1 MKEPQVEAEVVRM
14 TGITKAYGDLVA
26 NKDIS
31 LSLRQGRVH
40 AVIGENGA
48 GKSTLM
54 QILCGAVQA
63 DQGAIYLHGDRVE
76 FASTSDAIAAGVGMV
91 YQHFKLVPSMSVGE
105 NIVLGDE
112 PKKSTGVID
121 ATLARQQVESLC
133 DHYGLQVQY
142 GMPVRHASVGTKQK
156 VEILRVLRR
165 QPEVVILDE
174 PTAVLSPQEI
184 DDLLLFVRHLADQG
198 TAVVLITHKLKEVF
212 AVADD
217 ITVLRK
223 GSVVG
228 EPNPAEATPAALAS
242 LMVGA
247 AVDTNVKKRPASP
260 GPSPLWSASQVRV
273 VDEGVTSLEI
283 RSLELFPGEIV
294 GIAGVDGNGQRELVD
309 VLSGART
316 SYAGEVR
323 WRGEVIGDAGVKAA
337 IRRGVAHIPED
348 RQEVGLIPA
357 WPLVENAVLRM
368 FRDRPFGSFWHLRR
382 SAMQAQA
389 VAILDEFGIAAAPGA
404 TAASLSGG
412 NQQRLVVGREL
423 SKTPSLVI
431 AEQPTRG
438 VDVGASQFIYKQ
450 LVSIRDAGACV
461 VVIAFDLDELLA
473 LSDRVLVMYSG
484 HIVADMPRD
493 EADHAEMGAFMTGAS
508 AGAA

>member
-1 MKEPQVEAEVVRM
+1 MKESQVGTEVVRM

-31 LSLRQGRVH
+31 LSLRRGRVH
-40 AVIGENGA
+40 AIVGENGA

-54 QILCGAVQA
+54 QILCGAVRA
-63 DQGAIYLHGDRVE
+63 DEGGIYLHGDLVE

-91 YQHFKLVPSMSVGE
+91 YQHFKLVPSMSLGE

-112 PKKSTGVID
+112 PKKPTGVID
-121 ATLARQQVESLC
+121 AALARQQVEALC
-133 DHYGLQVQY
+133 NLYGLHVSF
-142 GMPVRHASVGTKQK
+142 GMPVRAASVGAKQK

-184 DDLLLFVRHLADQG
+184 DDLLLFVRNLADQG

-223 GSVVG
+223 GRVVG
-228 EPNPAEATPAALAS
+228 EPDPAEATPAALAS

-247 AVDTNVKKRPASP
+247 AVDTDVKKEPASP
-260 GPSPLWSASQVRV
+260 GTNPLWVASELRV
-273 VDEGVTSLEI
+273 VDDGVTRLEI
-283 RSLELFPGEIV
+283 PSLELFPGEIV

-316 SYAGEVR
+316 SYSGEVR
-323 WRGEVIGDAGVKAA
+323 WRGEPIDDVGVKAA

-348 RQEVGLIPA
+348 RQEVGLIQG
-357 WPLVENAVLRM
+357 WPLVDNAVLRT
-368 FRDRPFGSFWHLRR
+368 FRDPPFGSFWRLRR
-382 SAMQAQA
+382 SAMQEQA
-389 VAILDEFGIAAAPGA
+389 ATILTDFDISAAADA

-423 SKTPSLVI
+423 SKNPSLVI

-450 LVSIRDAGACV
+450 LISIRDAGACV
-461 VVIAFDLDELLA
+461 VVISFDLDELLA
-473 LSDRVLVMYSG
+473 LSDRVVVMYSG
-484 HIVADMPRD
+484 HVVADMPRD
-493 EADHAEMGAFMTGAS
+493 EADHAEMGAFMTGAT